1 MGMWVGRGRKAR
13 RSYGFDEVA
22 LVPGNLTINPNDVD
36 VCCEIGGLKLQ
47 VPIMASSMDGV
58 VDVNFAIAMG
68 KLGGIAV
75 LHLEGVATRYEDPV
89 KAVKKIIEGDSRES
103 TQIIQDVYSSPIKK
117 ELIVK
122 RIKEIKAAGVP
133 AIVSCNPQVA
143 GEFGPIAKGAGC
155 DIFVVQSTVISTQH
169 ESSEYPPLDLKKFCK
184 DMEIPVLLGNCV
196 DYDVALAV
204 MDTGCQGI
212 FVGIGPGTACTSR
225 GVLGI
230 GVPQITATCDCA
242 AARDF
247 YFKESGRYVP
257 IITDGGMATGG
268 DVCKA
273 FAAGADAVMLGN
285 AFARATEAP
294 GKGYHWG
301 MAMPHPSLP
310 RGTKIQVGVTGSLE
324 EILYGPARL
333 DDGTQNLVGALAT
346 SMGNLGARNIRQMQ
360 RVSMIIAPSIQTEG
374 KVYQSAQRVG
384 MKRK

>member
-1 MGMWVGRGRKAR
+1 MGMWVGIGRKAR

-36 VCCEIGGLKLQ
+36 TSCEIGGIKFD

-58 VDVNFAIAMG
+58 VDVDFAIAMG
-68 KLGGIAV
+68 KFGGIAV
-75 LHLEGVATRYEDPV
+75 LHLEGIATRYDDP
-89 KAVKKIIEGDSRES
+89 KEAISRIVECDVSES
-103 TQIIQDVYSSPIKK
+103 TRVIQDVYSKPIKK
-117 ELIVK
+117 ELISR
-122 RIKEIKAAGVP
+122 RIKEIKDAGVP
-133 AIVSCNPQVA
+133 AVVSCNPQVA
-143 GEFGPIAKGAGC
+143 GEFGPIARDAGC
-155 DIFVVQSTVISTQH
+155 DIFIIQSTVISTQH
-169 ESSEYPPLDLKKFCK
+169 ESSEYPPLELARFCK
-184 DMEIPVLLGNCV
+184 EMKIPVLLGNCV
-196 DYDVALAV
+196 DYDVALEL
-204 MDTGCQGI
+204 METGCQGL

-247 YFKESGRYVP
+247 YFKRTGRYVP

-285 AFARATEAP
+285 AFARAKEAP
-294 GKGYHWG
+294 GRGYHWG

-310 RGTKIQVGVTGSLE
+310 RGTRINVNTTGTLE
-324 EILYGPARL
+324 EILFGPAKL

-346 SMGNLGARNIRQMQ
+346 SMGNLGAHNIREMQ
-360 RVSMIIAPSIQTEG
+360 LVNMIIAPSIQTEG
-374 KVYQSAQRVG
+374 KVYQTAQRVG
-384 MKRK
+384 MRK

>member
-1 MGMWVGRGRKAR
+1 MGMWVGIGRKAR

-36 VCCEIGGLKLQ
+36 TSCEIGGIKFD

-58 VDVNFAIAMG
+58 VDVDFAIAMG
-68 KLGGIAV
+68 KFGGIAV
-75 LHLEGVATRYEDPV
+75 LHLEGIATRYEDP
-89 KAVKKIIEGDSRES
+89 KEAISRIVECDVSES
-103 TQIIQDVYSSPIKK
+103 TRVIQDVYSKPIKK
-117 ELIVK
+117 ELISR
-122 RIKEIKAAGVP
+122 RIKEIKDAGVP
-133 AIVSCNPQVA
+133 AVVSCNPQVA
-143 GEFGPIAKGAGC
+143 GEFGPIARDAGC
-155 DIFVVQSTVISTQH
+155 DIFIIQSTVISTQH
-169 ESSEYPPLDLKKFCK
+169 ESSEYPPLELARFCK
-184 DMEIPVLLGNCV
+184 EMKIPVLLGNCV
-196 DYDVALAV
+196 DYDVALEL
-204 MDTGCQGI
+204 METGCQGL

-247 YFKESGRYVP
+247 YFKRTGRYVP

-285 AFARATEAP
+285 AFARAKEAP
-294 GKGYHWG
+294 GRGYHWG

-310 RGTKIQVGVTGSLE
+310 RGTRINVNTTGTLE
-324 EILYGPARL
+324 EILFGPAKL

-346 SMGNLGARNIRQMQ
+346 SMGNLGAHNIREMQ
-360 RVSMIIAPSIQTEG
+360 LVNMIIAPSIQTEG
-374 KVYQSAQRVG
+374 KVYQTAQRVG
-384 MKRK
+384 MRK

>member
-1 MGMWVGRGRKAR
+1 MGMWVGIGRKAR
-13 RSYGFDEVA
+13 RSYGFDEIA
-22 LVPGNLTINPNDVD
+22 LVPGKITINPNDVD
-36 VCCEIGGLKLQ
+36 TSCEIGGIKFQ
-47 VPIMASSMDGV
+47 APIMASSMDGV
-58 VDVNFAIAMG
+58 VDVPFATSMG
-68 KLGGIAV
+68 KLGGVAV
-75 LHLEGVATRYEDPV
+75 LHLEGVSTRYEDPRE
-89 KAVKKIIEGDSRES
+89 AVEKIIKCNAKE
-103 TQIIQDVYSSPIKK
+103 TTKAIQDVYSKPIKK
-117 ELIVK
+117 KLITK
-122 RIKEIKAAGVP
+122 RVSDLKKAGVH

-143 GEFGPIAKGAGC
+143 GEFGPIARDAGC
-155 DIFVVQSTVISTQH
+155 DIFCIQSTVISVNH
-169 ESSEYPPLDLKKFCK
+169 ESSEYKPLDLKKFCK
-184 DMEIPVLLGNCV
+184 DMKIPVLLGNCV
-196 DYDVALAV
+196 DYGVAVEL
-204 MDTGCQGI
+204 METECQGI

-247 YFKESGRYVP
+247 YYKKTGRYVP

-285 AFARATEAP
+285 AFARAEEAP

-310 RGTKIQVGVTGSLE
+310 RGTRIQVGTTGTLE

-346 SMGNLGARNIRQMQ
+346 SMGNLGARNIREMQ
-360 RVSMIIAPSIQTEG
+360 QVSMIIAPSIQTEG
-374 KVYQSAQRVG
+374 KVYQTAQRVG
-384 MKRK
+384 MKR

>member
-1 MGMWVGRGRKAR
+1 MGMWVGIGRKAR

-22 LVPGNLTINPNDVD
+22 LVPGDLTINPNDID
-36 VCCEIGGLKLQ
+36 TSCEIGGIKFD

-68 KLGGIAV
+68 KMGGIAV
-75 LHLEGVATRYEDPV
+75 LHLEGIATRYEKPED
-89 KAVKKIIEGDSRES
+89 AIKKILDCDPNETTRA
-103 TQIIQDVYSSPIKK
+103 IQDAYSKPIRK
-117 ELIVK
+117 ELITK

-143 GEFGPIAKGAGC
+143 REFGPIARDAGC
-155 DIFVVQSTVISTQH
+155 DIFIIQSTVISVKH
-169 ESSEYPPLDLKKFCK
+169 ESSEYKPLDLHDFCK
-184 DMEIPVLLGNCV
+184 EMKIPVLLGNCV
-196 DYDVALAV
+196 EYDVALAL

-242 AARDF
+242 SARDF
-247 YFKESGRYVP
+247 FFKKTGKYVP

-268 DVCKA
+268 DICKA

-285 AFARATEAP
+285 AFARSKEAP
-294 GKGYHWG
+294 GQGYHWG

-310 RGTKIQVGVTGSLE
+310 RGTRINVGTTGSLE
-324 EILYGPARL
+324 EILFGPARL

-346 SMGNLGARNIRQMQ
+346 SMGNLGAHNIREMQ
-360 RVSMIIAPSIQTEG
+360 LVKMIIAPSIQTEG
-374 KVYQSAQRVG
+374 KVYQAAQRVG
-384 MKRK
+384 MRK